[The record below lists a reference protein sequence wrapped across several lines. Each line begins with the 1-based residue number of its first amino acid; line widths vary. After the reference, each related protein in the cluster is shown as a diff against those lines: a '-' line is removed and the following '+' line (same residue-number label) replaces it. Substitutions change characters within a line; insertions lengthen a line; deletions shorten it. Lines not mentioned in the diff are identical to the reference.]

1 MQVDG
6 RTAVPVDGRT
16 DVPADGRTDVA
27 GLVEGLWTVVLG
39 FFTAEAPVDGL
50 TCEEVDGRV
59 TEVEGLL
66 TDADG
71 FDTDDD
77 RDTVDDDR
85 DTDEELT
92 DLVPCLLVEEDD

>member
-1 MQVDG
+1 MPVDG
-6 RTAVPVDGRT
+6 RTA
-16 DVPADGRTDVA
+16 VPADGRTDVA

-77 RDTVDDDR
+77 RDTVEDRDTVDDDR

-92 DLVPCLLVEEDD
+92 DLGPCLLVEEDD

>member
-1 MQVDG
+1 M
-6 RTAVPVDGRT
+6 PVDGRT

-77 RDTVDDDR
+77 RDTVEDRDTVDDDR

>member
-1 MQVDG
+1 M
-6 RTAVPVDGRT
+6 PVDGRT
-16 DVPADGRTDVA
+16 DVPADGRTDIA

-77 RDTVDDDR
+77 RDTVEDRDTVDDDR